1 MICSELLKSGIYRT
15 KLVEFKRV
23 LLSTMKSNC
32 HADGW
37 SQILLA
43 EEFLFNV
50 SLVLHWSQ
58 FSNAAGPV
66 RPL

>member
-15 KLVEFKRV
+15 KLVEFKRS

-37 SQILLA
+37 SQIRLV
-43 EEFLFNV
+43 EEFFFIV
-50 SLVLHWSQ
+50 SLVLHWLQ
-58 FSNAAGPV
+58 FSNAVGPM